1 MEWGLTDFSTR
12 RWKAG
17 SRGRNGRSGRKEWST
32 VKKVLGHGG
41 QARGPGPV
49 YSEGEERESRW
60 RARTRARRRE
70 GGAERMSRVGG
81 HRVTV
86 IRPWNPEERMPSQAR
101 GDD

>member
-1 MEWGLTDFSTR
+1 MG
-12 RWKAG
+12 
-17 SRGRNGRSGRKEWST
+17 GRNGRLL
-32 VKKVLGHGG
+32 KKVLGHGA
-41 QARGPGPV
+41 QTRGPGPA
-49 YSEGEERESRW
+49 YSEGEGRESRW